1 MRTLYFIVLESSGR
15 IHPHTVIL
23 RGLLLYYSIRRKDQR
38 SCMGGMEVGEH
49 NIWTT
54 LSRIFSKTGISYYN
68 INFAERNSEA
78 AMGMGGNIFRVQGS
92 SIRVQRSSVGCSVA
106 QKGAAELRRV
116 QRSSEECSVAQ

>member
-23 RGLLLYYSIRRKDQR
+23 RGLLLHYSIRRKDQR

-49 NIWTT
+49 NKWTT

-68 INFAERNSEA
+68 INFAKRNSKA
-78 AMGMGGNIFRVQGS
+78 AMGRGKELYS
-92 SIRVQRSSVGCSVA
+92 LGCNVT
-106 QKGAAELRRV
+106 QKGAA
-116 QRSSEECSVAQ
+116 

>member
-23 RGLLLYYSIRRKDQR
+23 RGLLLHYSIRRKDQR

-49 NIWTT
+49 NKWTT

-68 INFAERNSEA
+68 INFAKRNSKA
-78 AMGMGGNIFRVQGS
+78 AMGRGKELYSLGCNVAQL
-92 SIRVQRSSVGCSVA
+92 GCSVT
-106 QKGAAELRRV
+106 QKGAA
-116 QRSSEECSVAQ
+116 